1 MMASGLLLRPP
12 GTSRPSRRALLQAAQ
27 LYVLLF
33 YAPEVLHNDAA
44 LMRVLVDKHFVV
56 RFISLLL
63 SNSAH
68 DDSHYNSEKVLKQA
82 IRLLALEKR
91 NIGIER
97 CCPAC
102 QPTSDASWL
111 LWQQWGVVD
120 LSSVQYSAAMMILTG
135 SSCQAPNERQLLI
148 GLTCA
153 AQDNWVV
160 AWAPGAATD
169 LAWEWANYKV
179 RIQV

>member
-1 MMASGLLLRPP
+1 MIMVSDQVLLRSC
-12 GTSRPSRRALLQAAQ
+12 GTSRPLRRALMQAAQ

-56 RFISLLL
+56 RFVSFLL

-68 DDSHYNSEKVLKQA
+68 DDSHYNPGK
-82 IRLLALEKR
+82 LLSQVNRHWALEKW
-91 NIGIER
+91 NIGVER

-111 LWQQWGVVD
+111 LWQQ
-120 LSSVQYSAAMMILTG
+120 
-135 SSCQAPNERQLLI
+135 
-148 GLTCA
+148 
-153 AQDNWVV
+153 
-160 AWAPGAATD
+160 
-169 LAWEWANYKV
+169 
-179 RIQV
+179 